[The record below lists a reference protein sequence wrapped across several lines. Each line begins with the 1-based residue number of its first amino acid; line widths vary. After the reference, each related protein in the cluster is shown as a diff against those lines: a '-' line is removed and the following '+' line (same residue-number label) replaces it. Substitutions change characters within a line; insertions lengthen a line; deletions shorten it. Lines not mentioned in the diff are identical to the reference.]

1 MFSKIWQQIIDWF
14 VQPFPSH
21 YPPEC
26 FDCDEGSC
34 DGCETYRQWKD

>member
-1 MFSKIWQQIIDWF
+1 MIMRFLERILDWF

-26 FDCDEGSC
+26 FECN
-34 DGCETYRQWKD
+34 DGNCKECEIWERWKD